1 MKKGLTAVGLAAAVL
16 ASSQVTV
23 AEEPHELEAVRV
35 GGDWLGANDRRSLMR
50 YPGGRT
56 RVSEQQLQDNGAL
69 NLEDAL
75 REVPGV
81 QVLDETGTGILP
93 NIGVRGLNPLR
104 SQRLQVLMDGYPIA
118 IGPYT
123 NIGLSLFPVTL
134 EMLEQADLVRGGAA
148 VHYGPNNVG
157 GVLNLHSREIPLE
170 TRQFLRQKITI
181 SEQTGNL
188 LSDSYYRVGGY
199 LSDRLAMQLQLNA
212 LRGDGFRDH
221 SDTKVDNLVWD
232 GQFFATDAVT
242 LKSQLQYYQVEADLP
257 GALTADAYRHDRTDS
272 QRPYDRFDA
281 DMVRG
286 TFTYLYQPDSRL
298 QVEWRNFAHR
308 ANRTFWFGQDLS
320 GAGHWA
326 DPGADST
333 HVADS
338 PRSFTVAGTEPRLT
352 YHFDDHSLTVG
363 ARYVSEKVDF
373 DVNREELSSAN
384 HSAVR
389 DWRFHTDAVAAYVSD
404 TFYLMDRRLLVTPGV
419 RFEKVNTRFADNLND
434 GSSDNQAEKW
444 LPGLTLSYQLNR
456 HWQWFANTQRSLV
469 PVQVAQVIREGDVGN
484 EVGWNYETGVRFNTP
499 ALYSAVTLFRI
510 DYDDQIQFNNQQVQ
524 FENLGATRHQGV
536 ELESRWQLA
545 RDWDVRGSYTWLDSE
560 QRNGDFAGNDVP
572 NAPRHQ
578 LSAGLHYQHELWNA
592 ALTATHTSSSYS
604 DAANTHK
611 ETANGAAG
619 KLPAYTLVN
628 TRVARQLPLG
638 QGRAAE
644 IGLAVNN
651 LTDEA
656 YYFRGVDVSP
666 VGRLP
671 GPGRAYMV
679 DMRLSF

>member
-1 MKKGLTAVGLAAAVL
+1 MAAAVL
-16 ASSQVTV
+16 ASSQVAV

-320 GAGHWA
+320 GAGH
-326 DPGADST
+326 
-333 HVADS
+333 
-338 PRSFTVAGTEPRLT
+338 
-352 YHFDDHSLTVG
+352 
-363 ARYVSEKVDF
+363 
-373 DVNREELSSAN
+373 
-384 HSAVR
+384 
-389 DWRFHTDAVAAYVSD
+389 
-404 TFYLMDRRLLVTPGV
+404 
-419 RFEKVNTRFADNLND
+419 
-434 GSSDNQAEKW
+434 
-444 LPGLTLSYQLNR
+444 
-456 HWQWFANTQRSLV
+456 
-469 PVQVAQVIREGDVGN
+469 
-484 EVGWNYETGVRFNTP
+484 
-499 ALYSAVTLFRI
+499 
-510 DYDDQIQFNNQQVQ
+510 
-524 FENLGATRHQGV
+524 
-536 ELESRWQLA
+536 
-545 RDWDVRGSYTWLDSE
+545 
-560 QRNGDFAGNDVP
+560 
-572 NAPRHQ
+572 
-578 LSAGLHYQHELWNA
+578 
-592 ALTATHTSSSYS
+592 
-604 DAANTHK
+604 
-611 ETANGAAG
+611 
-619 KLPAYTLVN
+619 
-628 TRVARQLPLG
+628 
-638 QGRAAE
+638 
-644 IGLAVNN
+644 
-651 LTDEA
+651 
-656 YYFRGVDVSP
+656 
-666 VGRLP
+666 
-671 GPGRAYMV
+671 
-679 DMRLSF
+679 

>member
-1 MKKGLTAVGLAAAVL
+1 M
-16 ASSQVTV
+16 
-23 AEEPHELEAVRV
+23 
-35 GGDWLGANDRRSLMR
+35 
-50 YPGGRT
+50 
-56 RVSEQQLQDNGAL
+56 
-69 NLEDAL
+69 
-75 REVPGV
+75 
-81 QVLDETGTGILP
+81 
-93 NIGVRGLNPLR
+93 
-104 SQRLQVLMDGYPIA
+104 
-118 IGPYT
+118 
-123 NIGLSLFPVTL
+123 
-134 EMLEQADLVRGGAA
+134 
-148 VHYGPNNVG
+148 
-157 GVLNLHSREIPLE
+157 
-170 TRQFLRQKITI
+170 
-181 SEQTGNL
+181 
-188 LSDSYYRVGGY
+188 
-199 LSDRLAMQLQLNA
+199 
-212 LRGDGFRDH
+212 
-221 SDTKVDNLVWD
+221 
-232 GQFFATDAVT
+232 
-242 LKSQLQYYQVEADLP
+242 
-257 GALTADAYRHDRTDS
+257 
-272 QRPYDRFDA
+272 
-281 DMVRG
+281 
-286 TFTYLYQPDSRL
+286 
-298 QVEWRNFAHR
+298 
-308 ANRTFWFGQDLS
+308 
-320 GAGHWA
+320 
-326 DPGADST
+326 
-333 HVADS
+333 
-338 PRSFTVAGTEPRLT
+338 
-352 YHFDDHSLTVG
+352 
-363 ARYVSEKVDF
+363 
-373 DVNREELSSAN
+373 
-384 HSAVR
+384 
-389 DWRFHTDAVAAYVSD
+389 
-404 TFYLMDRRLLVTPGV
+404 
-419 RFEKVNTRFADNLND
+419 
-434 GSSDNQAEKW
+434 
-444 LPGLTLSYQLNR
+444 
-456 HWQWFANTQRSLV
+456 
-469 PVQVAQVIREGDVGN
+469 IREGDVGN